1 MVWIIVVIWN
11 KVIIDVIIKG
21 LMGFISLGFE
31 KEGKKLEVKKV
42 KFLDDIKDVINL
54 NVKLN
59 YEYNVV
65 IVL

>member
-1 MVWIIVVIWN
+1 
-11 KVIIDVIIKG
+11 
-21 LMGFISLGFE
+21 MGFISLGFE